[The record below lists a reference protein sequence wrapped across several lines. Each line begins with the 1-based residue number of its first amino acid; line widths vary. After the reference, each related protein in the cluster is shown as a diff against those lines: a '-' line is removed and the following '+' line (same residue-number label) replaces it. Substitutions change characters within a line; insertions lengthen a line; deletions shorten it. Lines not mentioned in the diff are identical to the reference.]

1 MFVGKEVWRQDLV
14 MLVGQSRLDVLDE
27 LDRNARCSRA
37 GIPKVAADASGLLI
51 CQTGSCGGHPVKTA
65 PGDGRASVCSWAAV
79 AFQKHFSV
87 LC

>member
-37 GIPKVAADASGLLI
+37 GIPKVR
-51 CQTGSCGGHPVKTA
+51 C
-65 PGDGRASVCSWAAV
+65 
-79 AFQKHFSV
+79 
-87 LC
+87 